1 MYNYNEMTADSR
13 QQTADSRQR
22 VLYVDFLKVIAAFGV
37 ITIHVGATGWYVQPD
52 YSWNWQ
58 IMNMWQGIFRW
69 PVPLFVMISGM
80 FNIKNYDIDQPVKTG
95 IIKVLKKIFHI
106 YCALIFWTIFYNIF
120 IPIISGHNIK
130 EFFANPSGF
139 LNIRKIITYPYK
151 AIDGNSWFHLWFL
164 YMIIGLYILT
174 PVIKIF
180 VSNCKKIYLEYL
192 LLVFFIFGAGVPFYN
207 FVNSL
212 KGIPLLPS
220 KINISLPEL
229 SGYVGYYIAGYYF
242 ANYKMPKKAEYILY
256 ALGVLSAVFTI
267 WGTSFI
273 SVKTNNLNQTLLLPI
288 TPHIMLETFAVF
300 VFFKNI
306 FHKIALPV
314 FFNKIITNMGKC
326 SFGIY
331 LIHVFMITF
340 VNSFFGICWY
350 TFNPIISVPIICV
363 LVFLLSYLVTFI
375 ISKVPI
381 LKRYVI

>member
-1 MYNYNEMTADSR
+1 
-13 QQTADSRQR
+13 
-22 VLYVDFLKVIAAFGV
+22 
-37 ITIHVGATGWYVQPD
+37 
-52 YSWNWQ
+52 
-58 IMNMWQGIFRW
+58 
-69 PVPLFVMISGM
+69 MI
-80 FNIKNYDIDQPVKTG
+80 
-95 IIKVLKKIFHI
+95 
-106 YCALIFWTIFYNIF
+106 
-120 IPIISGHNIK
+120 
-130 EFFANPSGF
+130 EE
-139 LNIRKIITYPYK
+139 IITYPYK
-151 AIDGNSWFHLWFL
+151 AIGGNSWFHLWFL

-180 VSNCKKIYLEYL
+180 VSNCKMIYLEYL
-192 LLVFFIFGAGVPFYN
+192 LLVFFIFGTGIPFYN
-207 FVNSL
+207 FINSL
-212 KGIPLLPS
+212 KDIPLLPN

-242 ANYKMPKKAEYILY
+242 ANYKMPKKAEYVLY
-256 ALGVLSAVFTI
+256 GLGVLSALFAI

-306 FHKIALPV
+306 FHKIDLPV

-340 VNSFFGICWY
+340 VNSFFGIYWY

-363 LVFLLSYLVTFI
+363 LVFLLSYLVTLI

-381 LKRYVI
+381 LKRYII